1 MNIQSIN
8 RRINI
13 AKRIIRSS
21 KREGRNERQHKA
33 TKYFTLKP
41 SVKQSSVTWTIHF
54 IKQKNLRQLL
64 IHPFLS
70 SDTNISKSGRNLQTV
85 PLSRWTNIVF
95 HQRKT
100 ILNST
105 TMLAK
110 ESSSQLQPSP
120 QNPVYI
126 QYITFRHPNQRH
138 SHWRAASKQKW
149 REFKSQLMFT
159 APNER
164 KPSIHRNWHRE
175 RLKKYREHSYDC
187 SVTYKYIYKWKRF
200 LYRNK
205 YV

>member
-8 RRINI
+8 WRINI

-21 KREGRNERQHKA
+21 KRERRNERQHKA

-41 SVKQSSVTWTIHF
+41 SVKQSSITWTIHF

-110 ESSSQLQPSP
+110 ESSSQLQPSL
-120 QNPVYI
+120 
-126 QYITFRHPNQRH
+126 
-138 SHWRAASKQKW
+138 SRAPIKLKIPLISNTSYSVIPIKDTVTEEQQTS
-149 REFKSQLMFT
+149 R
-159 APNER
+159 NEG
-164 KPSIHRNWHRE
+164 N
-175 RLKKYREHSYDC
+175 LD
-187 SVTYKYIYKWKRF
+187 
-200 LYRNK
+200 LN
-205 YV
+205 